1 MPLSLDVVESRA
13 RKVQL
18 VLLDV
23 DGVLTDGS
31 VIIGEDGREAKAFNI
46 RDGAGLVWAQR
57 EGLQVGLLS
66 ARPSQATA
74 HRAAELGIDLVLQ
87 TGPDKRSAYLA
98 LLRERALTD
107 YQVAYMGDDLLDLPI
122 LGRVGLSAAPVDAAE
137 EVLSRVHWVS
147 RFGGGRGAVRE
158 LVELVLRARTRWDR
172 FVNQHLR

>member
-87 TGPDKRSAYLA
+87 TGPDKRAADSEAV
-98 LLRERALTD
+98 RERALTD
-107 YQVAYMGDDLLDLPI
+107 YQVAYMGDDLLD
-122 LGRVGLSAAPVDAAE
+122 
-137 EVLSRVHWVS
+137 
-147 RFGGGRGAVRE
+147 
-158 LVELVLRARTRWDR
+158 
-172 FVNQHLR
+172 